1 MMRQRNNAL
10 YDSIIQPGSEFPLHP
25 QQPQQ
30 TIVADVLQKMLTI
43 SALVNETVV
52 QLRTLEGPADRSP
65 GMGHNQGPP
74 LSAEELDEIERTTAN
89 LAEQAPTVS
98 SASDRARLVEQ
109 TESVTTRLL
118 DKLRSAL
125 SEIVKGGL
133 RELGKE
139 MLKQFVWWAGLAYL
153 LGELGQKVHDWLSLP
168 LPWGQICLVTN
179 R

>member
-1 MMRQRNNAL
+1 MAGHYRLDGLADDATAQQRLIRFNNPAW
-10 YDSIIQPGSEFPLHP
+10 IG
-25 QQPQQ
+25 
-30 TIVADVLQKMLTI
+30 I
-43 SALVNETVV
+43 SASPTA
-52 QLRTLEGPADRSP
+52 TAADNRRRCASKDAD
-65 GMGHNQGPP
+65 N
-74 LSAEELDEIERTTAN
+74 IERTTAN

>member
-1 MMRQRNNAL
+1 MTRRSRLSDPRDQKWDGWTTTGSMDSPMMRQRNNAL

-52 QLRTLEGPADRSP
+52 QLRT
-65 GMGHNQGPP
+65 
-74 LSAEELDEIERTTAN
+74 
-89 LAEQAPTVS
+89 
-98 SASDRARLVEQ
+98 
-109 TESVTTRLL
+109 
-118 DKLRSAL
+118 
-125 SEIVKGGL
+125 
-133 RELGKE
+133 
-139 MLKQFVWWAGLAYL
+139 
-153 LGELGQKVHDWLSLP
+153 VHDWLSLP